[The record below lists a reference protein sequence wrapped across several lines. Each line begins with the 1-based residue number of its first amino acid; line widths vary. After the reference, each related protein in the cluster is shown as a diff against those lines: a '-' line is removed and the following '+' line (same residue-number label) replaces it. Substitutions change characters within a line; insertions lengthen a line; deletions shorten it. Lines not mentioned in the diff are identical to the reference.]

1 MILCVDR
8 SALKE
13 SPEVQRD
20 IDIEDILN
28 NYTKFFD
35 SAEDAD
41 TENYAPLN
49 FSVCIRSTYTN
60 LVLEKDEAVDG
71 TKKYYTNL
79 VVEQP
84 FNHKGYDLLMFL
96 TSIGV
101 MNNIFYELG
110 FDDLMMN
117 HSQFQPIGLFNLGD
131 ILDPVI
137 ITHVILSDEGAEEF
151 SKFLMPD
158 RRFVSISDM
167 NTTGNLRALTDTL
180 IEIKEEENNANSDN
194 N

>member
-8 SALKE
+8 GALKE
-13 SPEVQRD
+13 SPEVQKD

-28 NYTKFFD
+28 NHTKFFD
-35 SAEDAD
+35 NEEEAVK
-41 TENYAPLN
+41 ENYVPLN

-60 LVLEKDEAVDG
+60 LVLEKDESVDG

-79 VVEQP
+79 LVEQP

-101 MNNIFYELG
+101 MNNISYKLG

-117 HSQFQPIGLFNLGD
+117 HSQFQPIGLFNLGSS
-131 ILDPVI
+131 LYYPI
-137 ITHVILSDEGAEEF
+137 IVTHVILSDEGAEEF
-151 SKFLMPD
+151 KKFLMPN
-158 RRFVSISDM
+158 RRFVPISDM
-167 NTTGNLRALTDTL
+167 KPLYNVNAVLNTL
-180 IEIKEEENNANSDN
+180 IEVKEEEENE
-194 N
+194 

>member
-28 NYTKFFD
+28 NHTKFFD

-60 LVLEKDEAVDG
+60 LVLEKDDVGDM
-71 TKKYYTNL
+71 KKYYTNL
-79 VVEQP
+79 LVEQP

-137 ITHVILSDEGAEEF
+137 VTHVILSDEGAEEF

-167 NTTGNLRALTDTL
+167 NTIGNLRALTDTL
-180 IEIKEEENNANSDN
+180 IEIKEEVNNANSDN